1 MKEFLNTLMLNN
13 WVDYGDFRTR
23 VGAGLLKSLAY
34 NEEGSEI
41 DVKPVPLTRSMIE
54 SNGWKLLS
62 TLDSLEDVYGKKVQE
77 GRDNSTYSIS
87 IHVSNSKDRE
97 GKVVQVWVFKD
108 YPQKAKNYKECVAAL
123 NHRLDHE
130 DIYVHTF
137 QNLLNIVG
145 LKDTSEEF
153 NIM

>member
-62 TLDSLEDVYGKKVQE
+62 TSDSLEDVYGKKVQE
-77 GRDNSTYSIS
+77 GRDNSTYSVS
-87 IHVSNSKDRE
+87 IHVSNRKD
-97 GKVVQVWVFKD
+97 K
-108 YPQKAKNYKECVAAL
+108 
-123 NHRLDHE
+123 
-130 DIYVHTF
+130 
-137 QNLLNIVG
+137 
-145 LKDTSEEF
+145 
-153 NIM
+153 